1 MYYKLKLIHGPNLNM
16 LGVRQPEIY
25 GHDTLSDIEQLV
37 VSEAKKKGFVAD
49 CFQSNSEGAIIDA
62 IQSCYQ
68 ACDGI
73 ILNAGAYTHYS
84 YAIRD
89 AIKAITIPVVEVHIS
104 DIEKREEFRHLSVT
118 APVCIAQIRG
128 HGFESY
134 TMGIDLLA
142 GAKQ

>member
-1 MYYKLKLIHGPNLNM
+1 M

-37 VSEAKKKGFVAD
+37 VSEAKKKGFAAD

-89 AIKAITIPVVEVHIS
+89 ALASVDIPKVEIHIS
-104 DIEKREEFRHLSVT
+104 DITSREEFRKISVT
-118 APVCIAQIRG
+118 APVCNRQIYG
-128 HGFESY
+128 QGLDGY
-134 TMGIDLLA
+134 LQAIDFLRENR
-142 GAKQ
+142 Q

>member
-37 VSEAKKKGFVAD
+37 VSEAKKKGFAAD

-68 ACDGI
+68 ACDFFRYGALCGGTPFRHSCQGAVPQRI
-73 ILNAGAYTHYS
+73 GAGA
-84 YAIRD
+84 RL
-89 AIKAITIPVVEVHIS
+89 
-104 DIEKREEFRHLSVT
+104 RETNLRIGQT
-118 APVCIAQIRG
+118 
-128 HGFESY
+128 
-134 TMGIDLLA
+134 GICA
-142 GAKQ
+142 GC